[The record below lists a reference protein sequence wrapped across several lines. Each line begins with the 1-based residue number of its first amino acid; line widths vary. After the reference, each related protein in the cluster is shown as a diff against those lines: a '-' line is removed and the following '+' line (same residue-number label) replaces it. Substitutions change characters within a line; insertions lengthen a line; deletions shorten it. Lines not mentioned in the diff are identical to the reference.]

1 MPPKPATPAKP
12 PRDKEITIAPEQKIH
27 LQVVK
32 GEKEIRSY
40 TVHADEHG
48 VVQLTETPPPD
59 APVADPDP
67 VSGT

>member
-1 MPPKPATPAKP
+1 MRMNAPPTKP
-12 PRDKEITIAPEQKIH
+12 PRDKEISIAPEQKIH

-32 GEKEIRSY
+32 GEKELRTY
-40 TVHADEHG
+40 TVQADEHG
-48 VVQLTETPPPD
+48 VVQLTETPPPA